1 MYKINLQYAI
11 LKNFLIFLKDIL
23 VPLHTSNRTF
33 EKMIQSMTG
42 FGKSTLQLEDKKIT
56 IEIKSLNNKA
66 IDLNTRIAQVYRE
79 KELPLRKLI
88 SDTLER
94 GKIDFILTVENTSES
109 TNSTINA
116 PIVQGYIK
124 QMQAITPNAPQWE
137 LLKMAVRMP
146 DALTIPIEEVDEEE
160 FAQIEIHLL
169 EALKQLQE
177 FRTTEGAILE
187 KDFVLHIQNIQQLL
201 QEIEQLDSERL
212 AAIRNRMEKAIEEI
226 KDRVD
231 ENRFEQELIFYFE
244 KLDIT
249 EEKVRLANHLNYFL
263 TTLNEPQ
270 SSGRKLG
277 FIAQEIGREIN
288 TLGSKANHA
297 QMQQIVVLMKNELE
311 KIKEQVLNIL

>member
-1 MYKINLQYAI
+1 
-11 LKNFLIFLKDIL
+11 
-23 VPLHTSNRTF
+23 
-33 EKMIQSMTG
+33 MTG
-42 FGKSTLQLEDKKIT
+42 FGKSLLQLTHKKVI
-56 IEIKSLNNKA
+56 IEIKSLNSKA
-66 IDLNTRIAQVYRE
+66 IDLNTRIAQAYKE
-79 KELPLRKLI
+79 KELVLRKLI

-94 GKIDFILTVENTSES
+94 GKIDFTLTIENTSETSSS
-109 TNSTINA
+109 TLNA
-116 PIVQGYIK
+116 LVVRGYIQ
-124 QMQAITPNAPQWE
+124 QMQAITPDAPEVE

-146 DALTIPIEEVDEEE
+146 DALTTPVEEVDESE
-160 FAQIEIHLL
+160 FAQIEEQLVL
-169 EALKQLQE
+169 ALKQLQD
-177 FRTTEGAILE
+177 FRRSEGAILE
-187 KDFVLHIQNIQQLL
+187 KDFVLRIKNIQALL
-201 QEIEQLDSERL
+201 SQVETLDIERL

-231 ENRFEQELIFYFE
+231 ENRFEQELIFYLE

-263 TTLNEPQ
+263 TTLEEPQ
-270 SSGRKLG
+270 SNGRKLG

>member
-1 MYKINLQYAI
+1 
-11 LKNFLIFLKDIL
+11 
-23 VPLHTSNRTF
+23 
-33 EKMIQSMTG
+33 MIQSMTG
-42 FGKSTLQLEDKKIT
+42 FGKSLLQLTHKKVI
-56 IEIKSLNNKA
+56 IEIKSLNSKA
-66 IDLNTRIAQVYRE
+66 IDLNTRIAQAYKE
-79 KELPLRKLI
+79 KELVLRKLI

-94 GKIDFILTVENTSES
+94 GKIDFTLTIENTSETSSS
-109 TNSTINA
+109 TLNT
-116 PIVQGYIK
+116 PIVRGYIQ
-124 QMQAITPNAPQWE
+124 QMQAITPDAPEVE

-146 DALTIPIEEVDEEE
+146 DALTTPVEEVDESE
-160 FAQIEIHLL
+160 FAQIEEQLVL
-169 EALKQLQE
+169 ALKQLQD
-177 FRTTEGAILE
+177 FRRSEGAILE
-187 KDFVLHIQNIQQLL
+187 KDFVLRIKNIQALL
-201 QEIEQLDSERL
+201 SQVETLDIERL

-231 ENRFEQELIFYFE
+231 ENRFEQELIFYLE

-263 TTLNEPQ
+263 TTLEEPQ
-270 SSGRKLG
+270 SNGRKLG

>member
-1 MYKINLQYAI
+1 
-11 LKNFLIFLKDIL
+11 
-23 VPLHTSNRTF
+23 
-33 EKMIQSMTG
+33 MTG
-42 FGKSTLQLEDKKIT
+42 FGKSLLQLTHKKVI
-56 IEIKSLNNKA
+56 IEIKSLNSKA
-66 IDLNTRIAQVYRE
+66 IDLNTRIAQTYKE
-79 KELPLRKLI
+79 KELVLRKLI

-94 GKIDFILTVENTSES
+94 GKIDFTLTVENTSASS
-109 TNSTINA
+109 TSTLNA
-116 PIVQGYIK
+116 PVVRGYIQ
-124 QMQAITPNAPQWE
+124 QMRAITPDAPEVE

-146 DALTIPIEEVDEEE
+146 DALTTPVEEVDEQE
-160 FAQIEIHLL
+160 FAQIEELL
-169 EALKQLQE
+169 VLALKQLQE
-177 FRTTEGAILE
+177 FRRSEGAILE
-187 KDFVLHIQNIQQLL
+187 KDFVLRIKNIQALL
-201 QEIEQLDSERL
+201 SQVETLDIERL

-231 ENRFEQELIFYFE
+231 ENRFEQELIFYLE

-263 TTLNEPQ
+263 ATLEEPE
-270 SSGRKLG
+270 SNGRKLG

>member
-1 MYKINLQYAI
+1 
-11 LKNFLIFLKDIL
+11 
-23 VPLHTSNRTF
+23 
-33 EKMIQSMTG
+33 MTG
-42 FGKSTLQLEDKKIT
+42 FGKSLLQLTHKKVI
-56 IEIKSLNNKA
+56 IEIKSLNSKA
-66 IDLNTRIAQVYRE
+66 IDLNTRIAQAYKE
-79 KELPLRKLI
+79 KELVLRKLI

-94 GKIDFILTVENTSES
+94 GKIDFTLTIENTSETSSS
-109 TNSTINA
+109 TLNA
-116 PIVQGYIK
+116 PIVRGYIQ
-124 QMQAITPNAPQWE
+124 QMQAITPDAPEVE

-146 DALTIPIEEVDEEE
+146 DALTTPVEEVDESE
-160 FAQIEIHLL
+160 FAQIEEQLVL
-169 EALKQLQE
+169 ALKQLQD
-177 FRTTEGAILE
+177 FRRSEGAILE
-187 KDFVLHIQNIQQLL
+187 KDFVLRIKNIQALL
-201 QEIEQLDSERL
+201 SQVETLDIERL

-231 ENRFEQELIFYFE
+231 ENRFEQELIFYLE

-263 TTLNEPQ
+263 TTLEEPK
-270 SSGRKLG
+270 SNGRKLG

>member
-1 MYKINLQYAI
+1 
-11 LKNFLIFLKDIL
+11 
-23 VPLHTSNRTF
+23 
-33 EKMIQSMTG
+33 MTG
-42 FGKSTLQLEDKKIT
+42 FGKSLLQLTHKKVI
-56 IEIKSLNNKA
+56 IEIKSLNSKA
-66 IDLNTRIAQVYRE
+66 IDLNTRIAQAYKE
-79 KELPLRKLI
+79 KELVLRKLI

-94 GKIDFILTVENTSES
+94 GKIDFTLTIENTSETSSS
-109 TNSTINA
+109 TLNA
-116 PIVQGYIK
+116 PIIRGYIQ
-124 QMQAITPNAPQWE
+124 QMQAITPDAPEVE

-146 DALTIPIEEVDEEE
+146 DALTTPVEEVDESE
-160 FAQIEIHLL
+160 FAQIEEQLVL
-169 EALKQLQE
+169 ALKQLQD
-177 FRTTEGAILE
+177 FRRSEGAILE
-187 KDFVLHIQNIQQLL
+187 KDFVLRIKNIQALL
-201 QEIEQLDSERL
+201 SQVETLDIERL

-231 ENRFEQELIFYFE
+231 ENRFEQELIFYLE

-263 TTLNEPQ
+263 TTLEEPK
-270 SSGRKLG
+270 SNGRKLG

>member
-1 MYKINLQYAI
+1 
-11 LKNFLIFLKDIL
+11 
-23 VPLHTSNRTF
+23 
-33 EKMIQSMTG
+33 MTG
-42 FGKSTLQLEDKKIT
+42 FGKSLLQLTHKKII
-56 IEIKSLNNKA
+56 IEIKSLNSKA
-66 IDLNTRIAQVYRE
+66 IDLNTRIAQAYKE
-79 KELPLRKLI
+79 KELVLRKLI

-94 GKIDFILTVENTSES
+94 GKIDFTLTIENTSETSSS
-109 TNSTINA
+109 TLNA
-116 PIVQGYIK
+116 PIVRGYIQ
-124 QMQAITPNAPQWE
+124 QMQAITPDAPEVE

-146 DALTIPIEEVDEEE
+146 DALTTPVEEVDESE
-160 FAQIEIHLL
+160 FAQIEEQLVL
-169 EALKQLQE
+169 ALKQLQD
-177 FRTTEGAILE
+177 FRRSEGAILE
-187 KDFVLHIQNIQQLL
+187 KDFVLRIKNIQALL
-201 QEIEQLDSERL
+201 SQVETLDIERL

-231 ENRFEQELIFYFE
+231 ENRFEQELIFYLE

-263 TTLNEPQ
+263 TTLEEPQ
-270 SSGRKLG
+270 SNGRKLG

>member
-1 MYKINLQYAI
+1 
-11 LKNFLIFLKDIL
+11 
-23 VPLHTSNRTF
+23 
-33 EKMIQSMTG
+33 MTG
-42 FGKSTLQLEDKKIT
+42 FGKSLLQLTHKKVI
-56 IEIKSLNNKA
+56 IEIKSLNSKA
-66 IDLNTRIAQVYRE
+66 IDLNTRIAQAYKE
-79 KELPLRKLI
+79 KELVLRKLI

-94 GKIDFILTVENTSES
+94 GKIDFTLTIENTSETSSS
-109 TNSTINA
+109 TLNA
-116 PIVQGYIK
+116 PIVRGYIQ
-124 QMQAITPNAPQWE
+124 QMQAITPDAPEVE

-146 DALTIPIEEVDEEE
+146 DALTTPVEEVDESE
-160 FAQIEIHLL
+160 FAQIEEQLVL
-169 EALKQLQE
+169 ALKQLQD
-177 FRTTEGAILE
+177 FRRSEGAILE
-187 KDFVLHIQNIQQLL
+187 KDFVLRIKNIQALL
-201 QEIEQLDSERL
+201 SQVETLDIARL

-231 ENRFEQELIFYFE
+231 ENRFEQELIFYLE

-263 TTLNEPQ
+263 TTLEEPQ
-270 SSGRKLG
+270 SNGRKLG

>member
-1 MYKINLQYAI
+1 
-11 LKNFLIFLKDIL
+11 
-23 VPLHTSNRTF
+23 
-33 EKMIQSMTG
+33 MTG
-42 FGKSTLQLEDKKIT
+42 FGKSLLQLTHKKVI
-56 IEIKSLNNKA
+56 IEIKSLNSKA
-66 IDLNTRIAQVYRE
+66 IDLNTRIAQAYKE
-79 KELPLRKLI
+79 KELVLRKLI

-94 GKIDFILTVENTSES
+94 GKIDFTLTIENTSETSSS
-109 TNSTINA
+109 TLNA
-116 PIVQGYIK
+116 PIIRGYIQ
-124 QMQAITPNAPQWE
+124 QMQAITPDAPEVE

-146 DALTIPIEEVDEEE
+146 DALTTPVEEVDESE
-160 FAQIEIHLL
+160 FAQIEEHLIL
-169 EALKQLQE
+169 ALKQLQE
-177 FRTTEGAILE
+177 FRRSEGAILE
-187 KDFVLHIQNIQQLL
+187 KDFVLRIKNIQALL
-201 QEIEQLDSERL
+201 SQVETLDIERL

-231 ENRFEQELIFYFE
+231 ENRFEQELIFYLE

-263 TTLNEPQ
+263 TTLEEPE
-270 SSGRKLG
+270 SNGRKLG